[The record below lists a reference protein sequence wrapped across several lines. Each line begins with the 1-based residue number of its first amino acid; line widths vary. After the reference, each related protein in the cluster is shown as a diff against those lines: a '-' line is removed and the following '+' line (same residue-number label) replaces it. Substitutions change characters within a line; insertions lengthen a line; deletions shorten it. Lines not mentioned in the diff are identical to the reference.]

1 MFMNTQQKGKCLAF
15 PDVCKTPPQML
26 PIPYL
31 NQADAKMSRPGCYHV
46 LVNRMPAHNMGTMT
60 FITTG
65 DVQGALGGIIS
76 QRFMAQSRYVTG
88 AFTVLLK
95 NKPATRLTS
104 MTLQNNN
111 NAPGMRIMPSQ
122 NVVLLLAP

>member
-1 MFMNTQQKGKCLAF
+1 MFMNTQQKGKSLAF
-15 PDVCKTPPQML
+15 PDCCKTPPEML

-31 NQADAKMSRPGCYHV
+31 NQADAKMSRPGCFNV
-46 LVNRMPAHNMGTMT
+46 LVKNMPAHNLGTQT
-60 FITTG
+60 LITTG
-65 DVQGALGGIIS
+65 DLQGTLGGIIS
-76 QRFMAQSRYVTG
+76 QRFMAQSRFITG

-111 NAPGMRIMPSQ
+111 NAPGVRIEPSQ
-122 NVVLLLAP
+122 TIVLLLAP